1 MDKTCHIAGMKPLR
15 SALSLSLLVLLS
27 ACADPPSMTTSSATR
42 QSDSPVV
49 SLCYSGQTTTRAELA
64 DMAMGYCPKGTTGLE
79 VWDHDT
85 FWNDCPISK
94 KNRVTYRCLG
104 G

>member
-1 MDKTCHIAGMKPLR
+1 
-15 SALSLSLLVLLS
+15 
-27 ACADPPSMTTSSATR
+27 
-42 QSDSPVV
+42 
-49 SLCYSGQTTTRAELA
+49 
-64 DMAMGYCPKGTTGLE
+64 MAMGYCPKGTTGLE

>member
-1 MDKTCHIAGMKPLR
+1 MR
-15 SALSLSLLVLLS
+15 SFRFASMLSLSVWLS
-27 ACADPPSMTTSSATR
+27 ACADPPSVTEPTATEET
-42 QSDSPVV
+42 QSPVV
-49 SLCYSGQTTTRAELA
+49 SICYSGQTTTRDALA
-64 DMAMGYCPKGTTGLE
+64 DMAMSHCPAGTTGLE